1 MRASIRL
8 LAPIAALSGSLC
20 LMSCATLQKREPLQV
35 TVSGFEPLQEQA
47 PAQETAPGMKLETR
61 MIVNLRVQ
69 NPNDSP
75 VDYNGV
81 SVQMLVQGKSFA
93 TGVSDA
99 SGSVPRFGETVVT
112 VPVTI
117 SAFNMIR
124 QALGIMGGG
133 GSARKLSYELKGKLN
148 GKSGATSFKTAGEF
162 DMPALGGTLSP

>member
-1 MRASIRL
+1 MRASIRFAL
-8 LAPIAALSGSLC
+8 PVAILAGSLC

-47 PAQETAPGMKLETR
+47 PGQEPAPGMKLETR

-99 SGSVPRFGETVVT
+99 SGSVPRFGESVVT

-133 GSARKLSYELKGKLN
+133 GAKKLSYELKGKLAS
-148 GKSGATSFKTAGEF
+148 KSGATSFKTAGEF
-162 DMPALGGTLSP
+162 EMPALGGAASP